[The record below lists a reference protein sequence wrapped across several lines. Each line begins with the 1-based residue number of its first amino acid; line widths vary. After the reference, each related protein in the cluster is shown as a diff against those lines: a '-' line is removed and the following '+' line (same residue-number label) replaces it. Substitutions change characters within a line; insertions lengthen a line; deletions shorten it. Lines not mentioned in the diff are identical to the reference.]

1 VTLKLRYRDFTTVTR
16 SQTLATPTD
25 SERQVA
31 GVARDLFRAAYARR
45 VSVRLL
51 GVGLSNLVAAAPQ
64 LDLFAAPRELAWER
78 LIGPLDGLR
87 DRFGF
92 GSVRTGSSIL
102 LARDAGPS
110 PVSRQGSHSKR
121 E

>member
-1 VTLKLRYRDFTTVTR
+1 
-16 SQTLATPTD
+16 
-25 SERQVA
+25 VA
-31 GVARDLFRAAYARR
+31 GFARDLFRAAYARR

-51 GVGLSNLVAAAPQ
+51 GVGLSNLVSAAPQ
-64 LDLFAAPRELAWER
+64 LDLFSAPRELAWER

-92 GSVRTGSSIL
+92 GAVRAGSSIL
-102 LARDAGPS
+102 LARDGDS
-110 PVSRQGSHSKR
+110 TRVSRQGAHSKR